1 MQSAVDTR
9 LCCPKERFDRLMAI
23 DVMLPYY
30 GDVDQMKLAAQSVL
44 NQQYQDWRLI
54 VIDDGYPDPEP
65 RRWFSEITDSRV
77 TYMRNEENLG
87 ANGNYR
93 KALGL
98 VEAPYVVIMG
108 ADDIM
113 LPNYLDVVVSAF
125 DEYPKADVVQPG
137 VQVIDEK
144 GIACTPLVD
153 AIKKVYAPKTN
164 ERIELKGE
172 VMATSLV
179 RADWAYFPSLAW
191 RSETVTRIGF
201 KEGLDVVQDLA
212 LLLDIA
218 AENGSMI
225 VDPVLAFLYRRHS
238 GSDSSVRA
246 LDGRRFDEERR
257 FFESQAERFTALGWK
272 KAARA
277 ASFHTT
283 SRLNAASLILKSVGK
298 GKLDSLP
305 RLAKHI
311 VS

>member
-1 MQSAVDTR
+1 MTV
-9 LCCPKERFDRLMAI
+9 

-30 GDVDQMKLAAQSVL
+30 GDVDQMKLAAQSVIS
-44 NQQYQDWRLI
+44 QQYDDWRLI

-65 RRWFSEITDSRV
+65 ERWFSTITDSRV
-77 TYMRNEENLG
+77 TYMRNEANLG

-108 ADDIM
+108 ADDVM
-113 LPNYLDVVVSAF
+113 LPNYLQVVVSAF
-125 DEYPKADVVQPG
+125 EAYPHADVVQPG

-153 AIKKVYAPKTN
+153 AVKKVYAPHTK
-164 ERIELKGE
+164 ERIELNGE
-172 VMATSLV
+172 QMATSLV

-191 RSETVTRIGF
+191 RSSTVSRIGF
-201 KEGLDVVQDLA
+201 TEGLDVVQDLA

-218 AENGSMI
+218 AEDGSMI

-238 GSDSSVRA
+238 ASDSSVRA

-257 FFESQAERFTALGWK
+257 FFQDQAKRFKALGWNR
-272 KAARA
+272 AARA
-277 ASFHTT
+277 ATFHTT
-283 SRLNAASLILKSVGK
+283 SRLNAGSLILKSVTK
-298 GKLDSLP
+298 GRMDSLP
-305 RLAKHI
+305 RLFKH
-311 VS
+311 VLS